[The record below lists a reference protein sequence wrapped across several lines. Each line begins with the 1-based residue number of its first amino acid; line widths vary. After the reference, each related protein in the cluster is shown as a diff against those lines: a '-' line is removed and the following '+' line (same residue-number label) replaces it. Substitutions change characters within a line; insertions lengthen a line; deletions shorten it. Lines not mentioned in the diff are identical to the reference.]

1 MTLELDREVG
11 LLTMHARPIGGVRHP
26 AEPHL
31 RAPLKEATARA
42 TENMGKFV
50 APPLPVRAL
59 DYLVEWEPAGPYGWR
74 AGRYIGDAQ
83 MLTAAGVAVGAMYGY
98 RNGFSFSTTINLEPT
113 EPAAPGENSIELT
126 EMRCAYE
133 HLWAAETLGLLRIA
147 GQFFAPLPEA
157 SLMRVDLVLSG
168 LLDATSFQATRGMA
182 GLRGSAPV
190 VTENQYPAGGN
201 FPTRQLA
208 DDPRDA
214 VRELLDPFMVA
225 ILQEGSDIVET
236 LASRL

>member
-1 MTLELDREVG
+1 MSVTQQ
-11 LLTMHARPIGGVRHP
+11 
-26 AEPHL
+26 PHL
-31 RAPLKEATARA
+31 DALLKEATARA

-83 MLTAAGVAVGAMYGY
+83 MLTAAGVAVGAMYGDL
-98 RNGFSFSTTINLEPT
+98 NGFSFSTTINLEPT

-157 SLMRVDLVLSG
+157 SLMPSIWCSAAYSTQPHSKRREGWRGYAAQRQSSPR
-168 LLDATSFQATRGMA
+168 TSTGRWKLPHPSA
-182 GLRGSAPV
+182 GR
-190 VTENQYPAGGN
+190 
-201 FPTRQLA
+201 
-208 DDPRDA
+208 
-214 VRELLDPFMVA
+214 
-225 ILQEGSDIVET
+225 
-236 LASRL
+236 